1 MENLQNMK
9 MIKISV
15 IYFMIVIFL
24 YHIYDSKTLWSI
36 LLDYPRIDFR
46 YFLFMSIQFYW
57 SFILYHIIYQYI
69 SLYQFMRIRISQLQC
84 YWIILMKNL
93 FYCFFYLGIHV
104 CINLM
109 LSLSINYTLLINNL
123 LIQMISFWIVII
135 LKRGWE
141 YSYIFMNIL
150 ILLLHFIV

>member
-9 MIKISV
+9 MIKISTV
-15 IYFMIVIFL
+15 YFMIVIFL
-24 YHIYDSKTLWSI
+24 YHLYDSKTLCAI
-36 LLDYPRIDFR
+36 LLDYPRIDLR

-57 SFILYHIIYQYI
+57 SIILYHIIDQYI
-69 SLYQFMRIRISQLQC
+69 SLYQFI
-84 YWIILMKNL
+84 
-93 FYCFFYLGIHV
+93 CFFYIGINI
-104 CINLM
+104 CINIM
-109 LSLSINYTLLINNL
+109 LSLSINYTLLIDNL